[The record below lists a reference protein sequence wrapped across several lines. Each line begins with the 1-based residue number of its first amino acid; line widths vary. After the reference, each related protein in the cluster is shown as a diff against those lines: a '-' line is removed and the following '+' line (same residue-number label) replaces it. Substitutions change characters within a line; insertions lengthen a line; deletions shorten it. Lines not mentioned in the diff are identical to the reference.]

1 MNQHPHPLT
10 QSSPSWEDAR
20 LSPWSRFGDDEWRL
34 DIRTAGRRADQK
46 RFSWALA
53 MPEHTRIGNSDH
65 VQLVRA
71 AKHFLWSMHY
81 HPPSGRKRSS
91 PASIHHK
98 AMLLRALLEWMACE
112 GHSRF
117 AGIDPASVEQ
127 LCKWLRCRPAR
138 AGGDKGNISTATITN
153 YLLVIKDLYRQREKL
168 NDAPLVDPLPL
179 ETTYEAAG
187 HTRATKGVIPF
198 IPEDV
203 AVAILSEALRWVEE
217 HGDTIVAAETI
228 RREAR
233 AQGLRRGK
241 RQASDHVRAALRLAS
256 LAGPSGERLD
266 GAYAVRHA
274 AVHLVEA
281 CYILIAGFVGMRSS
295 EILSMKTGAIEHH
308 PIGGTGVNQAYVV
321 SRLFKTVD
329 DLDGRRERWVAPA
342 PVVRAVELLEQLSAP
357 LREASGRD
365 DLFLVKNTQYG
376 QIVPVTHMHIAWR
389 INDFARHVGIPDHDG
404 KPWRFSTHQFRKT
417 FARFIARR
425 DRTQLLGLAEH
436 FKHASV
442 AMTARGYVGSDFD
455 LHGLIDHEARAETA
469 AALDRLLAAKRLG
482 GKMGERIV
490 AGNARF
496 RGRAGEQVRRDYVAF
511 ILKET
516 DLRIHACD
524 YGWCV
529 FQQET
534 SRCGG
539 ELQPNEAGRAPA
551 VCLSCANMVIEAKHG
566 AYWRD
571 RRRRNAALLPEAN
584 PMTAAVLN
592 EAIGQCERVLTQI
605 GDDDGQG

>member
-1 MNQHPHPLT
+1 
-10 QSSPSWEDAR
+10 
-20 LSPWSRFGDDEWRL
+20 
-34 DIRTAGRRADQK
+34 
-46 RFSWALA
+46 
-53 MPEHTRIGNSDH
+53 
-65 VQLVRA
+65 
-71 AKHFLWSMHY
+71 
-81 HPPSGRKRSS
+81 
-91 PASIHHK
+91 
-98 AMLLRALLEWMACE
+98 
-112 GHSRF
+112 
-117 AGIDPASVEQ
+117 
-127 LCKWLRCRPAR
+127 
-138 AGGDKGNISTATITN
+138 
-153 YLLVIKDLYRQREKL
+153 
-168 NDAPLVDPLPL
+168 
-179 ETTYEAAG
+179 
-187 HTRATKGVIPF
+187 
-198 IPEDV
+198 
-203 AVAILSEALRWVEE
+203 
-217 HGDTIVAAETI
+217 
-228 RREAR
+228 
-233 AQGLRRGK
+233 
-241 RQASDHVRAALRLAS
+241 
-256 LAGPSGERLD
+256 
-266 GAYAVRHA
+266 
-274 AVHLVEA
+274 
-281 CYILIAGFVGMRSS
+281 LIAGFVGMRSS
-295 EILSMKTGAIEHH
+295 EILSMKAGAIEHH
-308 PIGGTGVNQAYVV
+308 PIGETGVNQAYVV

-342 PVVRAVELLEQLSAP
+342 PVVRAVELLERLSAP

-551 VCLSCANMVIEAKHG
+551 VCLSCANMVIEAKHRD
-566 AYWRD
+566 YWRD
-571 RRRRNAALLPEAN
+571 RQTRNAALLATAN
-584 PMTAAVLN
+584 HMTAAVLN
-592 EAIGQCERVLTQI
+592 EAIGQCERVLAQI

>member
-1 MNQHPHPLT
+1 V
-10 QSSPSWEDAR
+10 
-20 LSPWSRFGDDEWRL
+20 
-34 DIRTAGRRADQK
+34 GR
-46 RFSWALA
+46 
-53 MPEHTRIGNSDH
+53 G
-65 VQLVRA
+65 
-71 AKHFLWSMHY
+71 
-81 HPPSGRKRSS
+81 
-91 PASIHHK
+91 
-98 AMLLRALLEWMACE
+98 
-112 GHSRF
+112 
-117 AGIDPASVEQ
+117 
-127 LCKWLRCRPAR
+127 
-138 AGGDKGNISTATITN
+138 
-153 YLLVIKDLYRQREKL
+153 
-168 NDAPLVDPLPL
+168 
-179 ETTYEAAG
+179 
-187 HTRATKGVIPF
+187 
-198 IPEDV
+198 
-203 AVAILSEALRWVEE
+203 

-295 EILSMKTGAIEHH
+295 EILSMKGAIEHH
-308 PIGGTGVNQAYVV
+308 PIGETGVNQAYVV

-436 FKHASV
+436 FKHARCHDRAGLRRQRLRPAWPHRPRSPRRNRSRPRSP
-442 AMTARGYVGSDFD
+442 ARCQA
-455 LHGLIDHEARAETA
+455 ARRQDGRTY
-469 AALDRLLAAKRLG
+469 RRRKRPVP
-482 GKMGERIV
+482 RP
-490 AGNARF
+490 R
-496 RGRAGEQVRRDYVAF
+496 GEQVRRDYVAF

-551 VCLSCANMVIEAKHG
+551 VCLSCANMVIEAKQD
-566 AYWRD
+566 YWRD
-571 RRRRNAALLPEAN
+571 RQTRNAALLATAN
-584 PMTAAVLN
+584 HMTAAVLN
-592 EAIGQCERVLTQI
+592 EAIGQCERVLAQI